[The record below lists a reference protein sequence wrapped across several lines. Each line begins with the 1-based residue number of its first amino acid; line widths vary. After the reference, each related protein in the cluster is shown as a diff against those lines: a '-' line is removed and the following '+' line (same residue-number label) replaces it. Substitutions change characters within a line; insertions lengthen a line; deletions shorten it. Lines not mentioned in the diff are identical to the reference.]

1 MLEDYSSK
9 LSPQAKRAK
18 KSLLSGEEKENLPS
32 DYMVPIFSGRYVCIL
47 FLALNIRK
55 QRVDVVR

>member
-32 DYMVPIFSGRYVCIL
+32 DYVVPIFSGR
-47 FLALNIRK
+47 
-55 QRVDVVR
+55 

>member
-9 LSPQAKRAK
+9 FSPQTKRAK

-32 DYMVPIFSGRYVCIL
+32 DYMVPIFSGR
-47 FLALNIRK
+47 
-55 QRVDVVR
+55 